1 MTKLISSESHQ
12 KAKEMHECSI
22 KYLHSQ
28 MIPSSNKTKLD
39 KIKILKRRW
48 KLKSEGLL
56 EDSINDEGEE
66 NEYDLD
72 ELEM

>member
-1 MTKLISSESHQ
+1 
-12 KAKEMHECSI
+12 
-22 KYLHSQ
+22 

-39 KIKILKRRW
+39 KIKILKWRR
-48 KLKSEGLL
+48 KMKSEGLI
-56 EDSINDEGEE
+56 EDSINDEGED